1 MFDYLRAH
9 VHIQVHTY
17 VYVCMCD
24 GAIRGE
30 QDASHLQSG
39 LIVICDILFGKFL
52 VVLLDFLLPKTL
64 KTFEAVIIQ
73 SRRARGRRW
82 RSMDCGA
89 QNLYY
94 HYHITISVSLL
105 RANGIAR

>member
-9 VHIQVHTY
+9 VHTGTH
-17 VYVCMCD
+17 VYVCMCN

-39 LIVICDILFGKFL
+39 LIIICDILFGKFL
-52 VVLLDFLLPKTL
+52 VMLLDFLLPKTL

-73 SRRARGRRW
+73 SHRARAWRW
-82 RSMDCGA
+82 RSKDCVA
-89 QNLYY
+89 ENLNH
-94 HYHITISVSLL
+94 HYHINISVSLL